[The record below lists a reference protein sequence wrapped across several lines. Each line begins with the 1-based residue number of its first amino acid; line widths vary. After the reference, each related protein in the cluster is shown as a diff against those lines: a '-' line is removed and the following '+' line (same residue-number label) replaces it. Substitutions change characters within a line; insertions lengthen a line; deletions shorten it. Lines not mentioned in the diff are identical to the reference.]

1 MVPGVVRLTAS
12 GKLRSPCASGCLD
25 TKTPRPLRPAWFY
38 ATSATA
44 SENRADRTRA
54 NALMRLTRS
63 FVFAF
68 TRVFAL
74 TRREEPDGRET
85 RAHAFRRSN
94 NRQFEDRAQSAS
106 SGAG

>member
-68 TRVFAL
+68 TR
-74 TRREEPDGRET
+74 REEPDGRET

-106 SGAG
+106 SRPE